1 MAVSNLPN
9 LSVAAPSSTGKISPQ
24 SISGGQTL
32 GSGVVESAAN
42 NITGFKRAGTSA
54 VSPKVPNIAALLQS
68 ISSNIISN
76 VENITSGVKNVIQG
90 GITNVTNVF
99 GRKEAEEDPNKIMS
113 EFLGLYQKALDYIK
127 FFADPKQIQGF
138 DKAIQLYQDSLKSTG
153 DTVVTIRKFIKKM
166 IKDFLKLKNELANM
180 GGGGGFRLP
189 RLPLP
194 GRQPRQPRGP
204 ARRPRTRMPR
214 GRGGKLG
221 LGLLGLGLLGGGAMA
236 ANRFI
241 GGNEEKQQTSEGI
254 SGELITKF
262 DGVLEKFDQV
272 IATLESLTASAAG
285 GGDGKPKKVEGGGPR
300 GDDLPPTTSDFDA
313 SKIKDAFNTGLVTG
327 PAGKIGRG
335 TEYHI
340 DSQFSSDL
348 PMEDIVKMV
357 DKMALAYN
365 AMGREMEFSNNVM
378 SDRIYDPNASL
389 EEKSEFLMDAF
400 KAHNLPRGRKLDG
413 KHGFYQMDYFVPEIG
428 KGRGHESAERAPLL
442 LPFLEDGSVRY
453 ERSGSY
459 GASAD
464 LIDSEGKV
472 RARVGHGDVRGAK
485 SGTIDLST
493 VRPFSQQVQPVEEVK
508 PDPKAQE
515 VSPTGPQSTSSI
527 QQVPGSNSIAV
538 IPASGSSQQQT
549 QQTQPPPAL
558 VASSVQ
564 NINFNLTAENPD
576 NFLPLSAKQML
587 NIVG

>member
-68 ISSNIISN
+68 ISSSIISN

-99 GRKEAEEDPNKIMS
+99 GRKESEEDPNKIMS

-221 LGLLGLGLLGGGAMA
+221 LGLLGLGLLGSGAMA
-236 ANRFI
+236 ANKFI

-262 DGVLEKFDQV
+262 DGVLEKFDQA
-272 IATLESLTASAAG
+272 IATLENLTASAAG
-285 GGDGKPKKVEGGGPR
+285 GGDGKPKKVKDGGPR
-300 GDDLPPTTSDFDA
+300 GDDLLPMTSDFDA

-327 PAGKIGRG
+327 PKGRIGRG

-357 DKMALAYN
+357 DQMALAYD
-365 AMGREMEFSNNVM
+365 AMGREMEFSNAAVA
-378 SDRIYDPNASL
+378 DKIYNPNASL
-389 EEKSEFLMDAF
+389 EEKSALLMDVF

-413 KHGFYQMDYFVPEIG
+413 KHGFYQMDYFVPFKG
-428 KGRGHESAERAPLL
+428 KGRGHESAESAPLL
-442 LPFLEDGSVRY
+442 LPFLQDGSVRY
-453 ERSGSY
+453 EKSGSY

-515 VSPTGPQSTSSI
+515 VSRADPQSTSFI
-527 QQVPGSNSIAV
+527 QQVPGSNSVAV
-538 IPASGSSQQQT
+538 IPASDSSQPQT
-549 QQTQPPPAL
+549 QTQPPPAL
-558 VASSVQ
+558 VASSVE
-564 NINFNLTAENPD
+564 NINFNLTVENPD
-576 NFLPLSAKQML
+576 NFFPLSAKQML